1 MLPAVLPPGEFSFI
15 FKPKDRGEGDEDIT
29 PIKTM
34 HRPTTRARARM
45 MNLQVRSNLVNYV
58 LELTLGAMDVLMIR
72 NLGEDHQGLGK
83 GQGVEEEQ
91 QGRPQ

>member
-15 FKPKDRGEGDEDIT
+15 FKPKDRSEGDEDIT

-34 HRPTTRARARM
+34 HGPTTRARARARM

-58 LELTLGAMDVLMIR
+58 LELTLGAMDILMIM
-72 NLGEDHQGLGK
+72 NFGEDHQGLEK
-83 GQGVEEEQ
+83 G
-91 QGRPQ
+91 